1 MAKGLNKVMLIG
13 RLGADPEIRYT
24 QSGTAVANFRMATNN
39 RVKRGDEWAEE
50 AEWHRIVAWDRLAEI
65 CSQYLKKGSL
75 VYIEG
80 QLRTRSWEDQDGN
93 RRWITEVHA
102 RDMQMLDSRGAEGGG
117 SESGADL
124 APPPIEDD
132 VPF

>member
-1 MAKGLNKVMLIG
+1 MARGVNKVILVG

-24 QSGTAVANFRMATNN
+24 QAGTAVANFRIATNN
-39 RVKRGDEWAEE
+39 RVKRGEEWVDEP
-50 AEWHRIVAWDRLAEI
+50 EWHRIVAWDRLAET
-65 CSQYLKKGSL
+65 CSQYLKKGML

-93 RRWITEVHA
+93 RRWTTEIHA
-102 RDMQMLDSRGAEGGG
+102 RDMQMLESKGA
-117 SESGADL
+117 SESQESEL
-124 APPPIEDD
+124 EPPPVEEDD

>member
-1 MAKGLNKVMLIG
+1 MARGVNKVILIG

-39 RVKRGDEWAEE
+39 RVKRGDEWVEE
-50 AEWHRIVAWDRLAEI
+50 PEWHRIVAWDKLAET
-65 CSQYLKKGSL
+65 CNQYLRKGML

-93 RRWITEVHA
+93 RRWTTEIHA
-102 RDMQMLDSRGAEGGG
+102 RDMQMLESKGGG
-117 SESGADL
+117 GDTGENRL
-124 APPPIEDD
+124 EPPPIDEDD

>member
-1 MAKGLNKVMLIG
+1 MARGVNKVILIG

-39 RVKRGDEWAEE
+39 RVKRGDEWVEE
-50 AEWHRIVAWDRLAEI
+50 PEWHRIVAWDKLAET
-65 CSQYLKKGSL
+65 CNQYLRKGML

-93 RRWITEVHA
+93 RRWTTEIHA
-102 RDMQMLDSRGAEGGG
+102 RDMQMLEPKRETGDTGESRLE
-117 SESGADL
+117 
-124 APPPIEDD
+124 PPPIDEDD

>member
-1 MAKGLNKVMLIG
+1 MARGVNKVILVG

-24 QSGTAVANFRMATNN
+24 QTGTAVANFRIATNN
-39 RVKRGDEWAEE
+39 RVKRGDEWVDEP
-50 AEWHRIVAWDRLAEI
+50 EWHRIVVWDKLAER
-65 CSQYLKKGSL
+65 CNQYLRKGML

-93 RRWITEVHA
+93 RRWTTEIHA
-102 RDMQMLDSRGAEGGG
+102 REMQMLEPKSASSDTGE
-117 SESGADL
+117 SEL
-124 APPPIEDD
+124 EPPPIDEED